1 MCTFLATPQLFFQ
14 TGNCLLC
21 TGRDHS
27 TLRSTALGRKELPF
41 PVTSCLEHG
50 LDEAKHSAVR
60 YALSNE
66 REELFVIDGPE
77 KISEISIDDPL

>member
-1 MCTFLATPQLFFQ
+1 
-14 TGNCLLC
+14 
-21 TGRDHS
+21 
-27 TLRSTALGRKELPF
+27 LRSTALGRKELPF
-41 PVTSCLEHG
+41 PVTSRLEHG